1 MRAGIE
7 RCPVD
12 VKWEG
17 TNRDDKI
24 NPAVLKELHDYE
36 NDHARYWKIH
46 LST

>member
-12 VKWEG
+12 VKWDG
-17 TNRDDKI
+17 PNRDD
-24 NPAVLKELHDYE
+24 NPAVLKELHYLE
-36 NDHARYWKIH
+36 NEHARHWKIH